1 MEDVQSGTDRE
12 KRNRVFKSPGERGDP
27 RALSAFVNCCDDQD
41 PEIRIHTIE
50 ALSRLRSRRSVPTLI
65 EHLDNE
71 NEFPEARQK
80 AAMALAVFH
89 GHRAIE
95 CLMDHVNNED
105 EDPGMR
111 EYIAV
116 LTGGK

>member
-1 MEDVQSGTDRE
+1 
-12 KRNRVFKSPGERGDP
+12 
-27 RALSAFVNCCDDQD
+27 
-41 PEIRIHTIE
+41 
-50 ALSRLRSRRSVPTLI
+50 
-65 EHLDNE
+65 
-71 NEFPEARQK
+71 
-80 AAMALAVFH
+80 MALAVFH